1 MKHLNIHITGKVQ
14 GVYYRATTKAVADH
28 LGVRG
33 FIVNRPDGSV
43 YMEAEGDDFGLESL
57 LEFCREGSERAEVE
71 EVRSEPGPVRGFGNF
86 VVLKKEKQEIAK
98 S

>member
-1 MKHLNIHITGKVQ
+1 MKHLNIHVTGKVQ
-14 GVYYRATTKAVADH
+14 GVYYRETTKAVADH

-71 EVRSEPGPVRGFGNF
+71 DVRSEAGLVQGFENF
-86 VVLKKEKQEIAK
+86 VVLKKVRRDA
-98 S
+98 

>member
-1 MKHLNIHITGKVQ
+1 LKHLNIHVTGKVQ

-33 FIVNRPDGSV
+33 FIVNRADGSV
-43 YMEAEGDDFGLESL
+43 YLEAEGDDFGLESL
-57 LEFCREGSERAEVE
+57 LEFCREGSERAEVTEIRVE
-71 EVRSEPGPVRGFGNF
+71 EAPVQGFENF
-86 VVLKKEKQEIAK
+86 VVLKKTRLMAV